1 MVTYLLPL
9 ALQRMQLIRKTLI
22 TSRPIL
28 PDSLIPVLS
37 LESPWGEEKS
47 LPKSSTGCLD
57 DKYLFISYI

>member
-9 ALQRMQLIRKTLI
+9 ALQPMQLIRETLI

-37 LESPWGEEKS
+37 LESPWGREIA
-47 LPKSSTGCLD
+47 PKELHGMP
-57 DKYLFISYI
+57 